1 MSRPVGG
8 EGFDKCPELGFCGWG
23 SGQVL
28 RKSSARRSPTVSAG
42 QFLFSTTPSTPAA
55 PGACSMVI
63 RRSVII
69 PLPAELPGSV
79 ALRSRRLTAHI
90 LRLCNLRPSFVHIPT
105 DGDQRRFFAN
115 LPGSVSR
122 LESSPVSRASS
133 STSTYRR
140 TAYTTPARPP
150 PPFTVTRSGNTTGA
164 SSVKVKTSGDTAT
177 AGRHQ
182 RPGPHHRPSGP
193 GTPPRP

>member
-1 MSRPVGG
+1 
-8 EGFDKCPELGFCGWG
+8 
-23 SGQVL
+23 
-28 RKSSARRSPTVSAG
+28 
-42 QFLFSTTPSTPAA
+42 
-55 PGACSMVI
+55 MVI

-193 GTPPRP
+193 GTPPRPLPATPKSRRTRRSTWCCPPRWGDGLRHLRHGDHRQRRVKATPGHVDY